1 MTNNLRMIKED
12 NEVFVLKYKVIFLCK
27 KIGMHSNLCEIYVT
41 LEENEKGIKAE
52 TLAQLMNY

>member
-1 MTNNLRMIKED
+1 MIKED

>member
-1 MTNNLRMIKED
+1 MKF
-12 NEVFVLKYKVIFLCK
+12 FVLKHKVIFLCQ

-52 TLAQLMNY
+52 TSAQLMNY